1 MTTSVFLAVIAAA
14 FLHAGWNALIR
25 GAGGNRVATMLVM
38 SLTQGVIGL
47 ALVGWQPWPEAHLW
61 PWFLASGLVHTAYKL
76 FLTYAYERGDLSRV
90 YPIARGGAPLL
101 VLIFGAIWLSDVVRP
116 LEYMGCHRDR
126 PRAGVD
132 GAGAFSRRGES
143 RRMLPFAIGSALATA
158 AYSILDGMG
167 ARLAGDAQFFVGWMF
182 LLDGIFFGT
191 FTGLMLGLKPYRA
204 QARVWVRGA
213 MAASVSYGAY
223 AIVVW
228 AMTVAPIA
236 LVTALRE
243 TSILFAVLIGWLVF
257 GERIGSRQGRG
268 RGGDCAGHRA
278 DSAGMRAGMQSPVGP
293 LTLVAEGDAIVRA
306 GLGPMDRLLRAVVL
320 AEAGD
325 RIAGL
330 FRWPAGRVHRAHG
343 AAWVAFSAGILRG
356 APVRYHLGRR

>member
-47 ALVGWQPWPEAHLW
+47 ALVGWKPWPEAHLW

-116 LEYMGCHRDR
+116 LEYMGVIVIGLGLALMAR
-126 PRAGVD
+126 GV
-132 GAGAFSRRGES
+132 FTSGES

-257 GERIGSRQGRG
+257 GERMDRG
-268 RGGDCAGHRA
+268 KAGA
-278 DSAGMRAGMQSPVGP
+278 AV
-293 LTLVAEGDAIVRA
+293 AIV
-306 GLGPMDRLLRAVVL
+306 LGIALTRLA
-320 AEAGD
+320 
-325 RIAGL
+325 
-330 FRWPAGRVHRAHG
+330 
-343 AAWVAFSAGILRG
+343 
-356 APVRYHLGRR
+356 

>member
-116 LEYMGCHRDR
+116 LEYMGVIVIGLGLALMAR
-126 PRAGVD
+126 GV
-132 GAGAFSRRGES
+132 FTSGES

-213 MAASVSYGAY
+213 MAASVS
-223 AIVVW
+223 
-228 AMTVAPIA
+228 
-236 LVTALRE
+236 
-243 TSILFAVLIGWLVF
+243 
-257 GERIGSRQGRG
+257 
-268 RGGDCAGHRA
+268 
-278 DSAGMRAGMQSPVGP
+278 
-293 LTLVAEGDAIVRA
+293 
-306 GLGPMDRLLRAVVL
+306 
-320 AEAGD
+320 
-325 RIAGL
+325 
-330 FRWPAGRVHRAHG
+330 
-343 AAWVAFSAGILRG
+343 
-356 APVRYHLGRR
+356 

>member
-25 GAGGNRVATMLVM
+25 GGGGNRVATMLVM

-116 LEYMGCHRDR
+116 LEYMGVIVIGLGLALMAR
-126 PRAGVD
+126 GV
-132 GAGAFSRRGES
+132 FTSGES

-257 GERIGSRQGRG
+257 GERMDRG
-268 RGGDCAGHRA
+268 KAGA
-278 DSAGMRAGMQSPVGP
+278 AV
-293 LTLVAEGDAIVRA
+293 AIV
-306 GLGPMDRLLRAVVL
+306 LGIALTRLA
-320 AEAGD
+320 
-325 RIAGL
+325 
-330 FRWPAGRVHRAHG
+330 
-343 AAWVAFSAGILRG
+343 
-356 APVRYHLGRR
+356 

>member
-116 LEYMGCHRDR
+116 LEYMGVIVIGLGLALMAR
-126 PRAGVD
+126 GV
-132 GAGAFSRRGES
+132 FTSGES

-257 GERIGSRQGRG
+257 GERMDRG
-268 RGGDCAGHRA
+268 KAGA
-278 DSAGMRAGMQSPVGP
+278 AV
-293 LTLVAEGDAIVRA
+293 AIV
-306 GLGPMDRLLRAVVL
+306 LGIALTRLA
-320 AEAGD
+320 
-325 RIAGL
+325 
-330 FRWPAGRVHRAHG
+330 
-343 AAWVAFSAGILRG
+343 
-356 APVRYHLGRR
+356 